1 MSLKSKF
8 ILQKWLDNNIDEPYA
23 SRETRH
29 NLAKLTKL
37 SVNEVDQWLLSA
49 RRKLKRKNKNINFK
63 NNRLDNEKTRV
74 LMDFFNN
81 ISYRPGPLDIE
92 QLAKRLCLN
101 EKKVYS
107 WFVVQRFKEKQAI
120 RPKNFPNSANQTIN
134 TDETVNLGQ
143 QVEPISD
150 AQAPLL
156 ITENQEN
163 TRVEPSALIMLE
175 PTIKLPTVPYEEACQ
190 HQNQD
195 FIIIFSSEPVNI
207 IEDKNEQQSV
217 GLKLPIK

>member
-1 MSLKSKF
+1 
-8 ILQKWLDNNIDEPYA
+8 
-23 SRETRH
+23 
-29 NLAKLTKL
+29 
-37 SVNEVDQWLLSA
+37 VDQWLLSA